1 MRKIKIIQV
10 LPTISYG
17 DAVSNDAINI
27 DNSLRKSG
35 YETKIYAENIDKR
48 LKDKVFK
55 ISKLKKVNKNDILIY
70 HKSTGTDLSFLLE
83 KYKCKKVMRYHNITP
98 GKYLEQYN
106 KYLYNLVE
114 YGRKGLKHAGS

>member
-10 LPTISYG
+10 LPTMSYG

-27 DNSLRKSG
+27 DKILRKNG
-35 YETKIYAENIDKR
+35 YTSELYAENIDKR
-48 LKDKVFK
+48 VKDKVFN

-70 HKSTGTDLSFLLE
+70 HKSTGTDLSFSLQ
-83 KYKCKKVMRYHNITP
+83 KYKCKKIMRYHNITP
-98 GKYLEQYN
+98 GKYMEKYN

-114 YGRKGLKHAGS
+114 YGRDRKSVV